1 MCAIKPSLPVRDS
14 EAAPARPT
22 SSRTLGDLLDALQ
35 SSFVLDG
42 VDEYLERVLGWGA
55 SPLSPA
61 ETRTIAPRLYGSLWW
76 LVTEIL
82 RRVNGRP
89 DGAQKELIGR
99 AVRLREDETADEV
112 GVRRLA
118 VLVSALLDEIADDD
132 AHGPLPYFGDE
143 RDVRWSA

>member
-1 MCAIKPSLPVRDS
+1 MCAVKPSLPVRDS
-14 EAAPARPT
+14 EPAPTRPT
-22 SSRTLGDLLDALQ
+22 PTLGDLLDALQ

-61 ETRTIAPRLYGSLWW
+61 ETRTIVPRLYGSLWW

-89 DGAQKELIGR
+89 DEAQKELIGR

-132 AHGPLPYFGDE
+132 DHGPLPYFGE
-143 RDVRWSA
+143 EQDVRWSA